1 MNKTSQLPREFNNI
15 GIKPTLNENMDET
28 YKNRREHLK
37 KWMNNKLLSD
47 PKSEIKIGNSY
58 EKYITANTT
67 KESQFTIVNY
77 NNNSSDI
84 LPKFIAKNKI
94 VGDILNPLNLVYMS
108 ASGTG
113 NNCAF
118 HSFLQAISPLFRALD
133 NNTKD
138 KIASAFRLEYIKF
151 VIINDAGADMQT
163 KPFCNN
169 PNMQMTEKSKI
180 RDFYFSGLDE
190 FSPAN
195 SGITNFVYFDSVNS
209 INKTREPTPDSFI
222 EINSYFF
229 GYNLIIYTTS
239 QQVLDAEAQGIQ
251 RSIEE
256 KLNPIHKVNDTIF
269 IWNQG
274 NAHFETVGYIENVS
288 SASSAAASSVASSD
302 YKFVFKDDS
311 QLVKDINKVAIRTNI
326 CDTTIVVPEPKS
338 VKINRDNVTIFKT
351 DSRDRTVL
359 QTKETGCLIIYCFT
373 YINSKYTNA
382 SLTAALQKLYKQN
395 IQNFCFIIFDY
406 CKYKKDIN
414 QPIKI
419 YLVLKFNFDNNDIQ
433 NSDLVF
439 LKDMTPQELQT
450 NNFDINIPQILQT
463 THRLILDNNNNYIIN
478 SLSEVNKQSVPVL
491 KTATPIKKE
500 QVYKREEKHL
510 DPEIE
515 MENQVKEYYKNI
527 NKLMNNPKLKVNKV
541 GEMKLKNEIISGQSK
556 FDVTTD
562 IQTYINNNV
571 IKKDMFV
578 LIENNVYMIVD
589 FGSIIV
595 NRNFEKNYKVDTV
608 IIFYSVEKEKAA
620 NIITLI
626 LKKYNEKF
634 DENENNETNKIISKN
649 NLDFKKLLLEVDKVE
664 KETKC
669 ASTKELFLN
678 NTNVTNIHD
687 MNFIQD
693 INMVRSIVKYRKLEI
708 KKQIRIIS
716 LSIEVYKYVLI
727 KIKCF
732 DYFRDNNNT
741 LKLNMEGFNMEELEK
756 DRKKCIE
763 IFNQSVFNNAY
774 FLQDTLCRYIELE
787 NKLKQFTEKTIK
799 K

>member
-1 MNKTSQLPREFNNI
+1 MNFFKFSTNQIE
-15 GIKPTLNENMDET
+15 KPALDENMNVT
-28 YKNRREHLK
+28 YQNRRKHLND
-37 KWMNNKLLSD
+37 WMHRKLLSD
-47 PKSEIKIGNSY
+47 SNARIKIGNSFVNY
-58 EKYITANTT
+58 SAANAS
-67 KESQFTIVNY
+67 KVSEFTIVNY
-77 NNNSSDI
+77 KNNSSDM
-84 LPKFIAKNKI
+84 LPKFSAPNKK

-133 NNTKD
+133 NDTKD
-138 KIASAFRLEYIKF
+138 KIASKFRLKYIKS
-151 VIINDAGADMQT
+151 IIIDAAGADMQT
-163 KPFCNN
+163 KNFCNN

-195 SGITNFVYFDSVNS
+195 SGITNYVYFDSVKS
-209 INKTREPTPDSFI
+209 KNKTRDPTPDSFI

-239 QQVLDAEAQGIQ
+239 QEVLVAEAQGIQ

-274 NAHFETVGYIENVS
+274 NAHFETVGYIDNNS
-288 SASSAAASSVASSD
+288 SASA
-302 YKFVFKDDS
+302 YNFVFKDDS
-311 QLVKDINKVAIRTNI
+311 QLVKDINTVAIRTNI
-326 CDTTIVVPEPKS
+326 CDTTNVVPEPKS
-338 VKINRDNVTIFKT
+338 VKINGDKVTIFKT
-351 DSRDRTVL
+351 DSRDRIVL
-359 QTKETGCLIIYCFT
+359 QTEETGCLIIYCFI
-373 YINSKYTNA
+373 YKIARYTN
-382 SLTAALQKLYKQN
+382 SSQTIALQKLYKQN
-395 IQNFCFIIFDY
+395 IPYSYCFILFDY
-406 CKYKKDIN
+406 CKNKKDIN

-419 YLVLKFNFDNNDIQ
+419 YLVLDFNFNNNDIQ
-433 NSDLVF
+433 NSDLYF
-439 LKDMTPQELQT
+439 LKDMTPQEFQT
-450 NNFDINIPQILQT
+450 NNFDINIPPTYNI
-463 THRLILDNNNNYIIN
+463 THKLILDNNNNNYIIIN
-478 SLSEVNKQSVPVL
+478 SQDKYQINNKQSNNQLVP
-491 KTATPIKKE
+491 
-500 QVYKREEKHL
+500 VYKRVEKRL
-510 DPEIE
+510 DPETE
-515 MENQVKEYYKNI
+515 MENQVKEYYRNI
-527 NKLMNNPKLKVNKV
+527 NKDINNLKIKVNKV
-541 GEMKLKNEIISGQSK
+541 GEMILENEIKSGQTK
-556 FDVTTD
+556 FDVTAD
-562 IQTYINNNV
+562 IQKRINNNV

-578 LIENNVYMIVD
+578 LIEGNVYKIVD

-595 NRNFEKNYKVDTV
+595 DRNFEKNYQKNTS
-608 IIFYSVEKEKAA
+608 IRFYSVEKGEAS

-626 LKKYNEKF
+626 LRKYNEKF
-634 DENENNETNKIISKN
+634 DENENKEENKIIRKN
-649 NLDFKKLLLEVDKVE
+649 NLDFKRLLLEVDKVE

-678 NTNVTNIHD
+678 NTNVTKIHK

-693 INMVRSIVKYRKLEI
+693 INMVTNIVKYRKLEI

-732 DYFRDNNNT
+732 DYFTSNNNNT

-774 FLQDTLCRYIELE
+774 FLQDTLCRYIVLE
-787 NKLKQFTEKTIK
+787 EKLKHFTEETMKNKLTLGTN
-799 K
+799 

>member
-1 MNKTSQLPREFNNI
+1 MNKTSRLPKEFNNI
-15 GIKPTLNENMDET
+15 GIKPTFNENMDET

-37 KWMNNKLLSD
+37 QWMNNKLLSD
-47 PKSEIKIGNSY
+47 PKSRIKIGNSY
-58 EKYITANTT
+58 KEYITANT
-67 KESQFTIVNY
+67 SNVSDFTIVNY

-84 LPKFIAKNKI
+84 LPKFSAPNKK

-151 VIINDAGADMQT
+151 VIINDVGADMQT
-163 KPFCNN
+163 KNFCNN

-180 RDFYFSGLDE
+180 REFYFSGLDE

-195 SGITNFVYFDSVNS
+195 SGITNYVYFDSVKS
-209 INKTREPTPDSFI
+209 INKTRDPTPDSFI

-239 QQVLDAEAQGIQ
+239 QEVLDAETQGIQ

-274 NAHFETVGYIENVS
+274 NAHFETVGYIDNNS
-288 SASSAAASSVASSD
+288 SSSASSVASA
-302 YKFVFKDDS
+302 YNFVFKDDS
-311 QLVKDINKVAIRTNI
+311 QLVKDINTVAIRTNI

-338 VKINRDNVTIFKT
+338 VKINGDNVTIFKT
-351 DSRDRTVL
+351 DSRDRIVL
-359 QTKETGCLIIYCFT
+359 QTEETGCLIIYCFRYKT
-373 YINSKYTNA
+373 PRYTNA
-382 SLTAALQKLYKQN
+382 FLTAALQKLYKQYIPN
-395 IQNFCFIIFDY
+395 YCFILFDY
-406 CKYKKDIN
+406 CKNKKDIN

-419 YLVLKFNFDNNDIQ
+419 YLVLKVDFNNNDIQ
-433 NSDLVF
+433 NSDLFF
-439 LKDMTPQELQT
+439 LKDMTPQEFQT
-450 NNFDINIPQILQT
+450 NNFDINILPTYNI
-463 THRLILDNNNNYIIN
+463 THKLILDNNNNYIIIN
-478 SLSEVNKQSVPVL
+478 SQDKYPINNNQSNNQSNNQLV
-491 KTATPIKKE
+491 
-500 QVYKREEKHL
+500 QVYKRVEKRL
-510 DPEIE
+510 DPETE
-515 MENQVKEYYKNI
+515 MENQVKEYYRNI
-527 NKLMNNPKLKVNKV
+527 NKDINNPKIKVNKV
-541 GEMKLKNEIISGQSK
+541 GEMILENEIISGQTK
-556 FDVTTD
+556 FDVTAD
-562 IQTYINNNV
+562 IQKHINNNV

-578 LIENNVYMIVD
+578 LIEGNVYKIVD

-595 NRNFEKNYKVDTV
+595 DRNFEKNYQKNTL
-608 IIFYSVEKEKAA
+608 IRFYSVEKEKAA

-626 LKKYNEKF
+626 LKKYNEKI

-756 DRKKCIE
+756 DRRKCID
-763 IFNQSVFNNAY
+763 IFKKTVFNNAY

-787 NKLKQFTEKTIK
+787 NKLKQFTEKTK

>member
-37 KWMNNKLLSD
+37 KWMKNKLLSD
-47 PKSEIKIGNSY
+47 PTNSEIKIGNSY

-67 KESQFTIVNY
+67 TESQFTIVNY

-169 PNMQMTEKSKI
+169 QNMQMTEKSKI

-209 INKTREPTPDSFI
+209 INKTRGPTPDSFI

-288 SASSAAASSVASSD
+288 SASSAAASSS

-351 DSRDRTVL
+351 DSRDRIVL
-359 QTKETGCLIIYCFT
+359 QTEETGCLIIYCFT
-373 YINSKYTNA
+373 YINSKYTNE
-382 SLTAALQKLYKQN
+382 SLRAALQKLYKQK
-395 IQNFCFIIFDY
+395 ISNFCFIIFDY
-406 CKYKKDIN
+406 CKNKKDIN

-419 YLVLKFNFDNNDIQ
+419 
-433 NSDLVF
+433 
-439 LKDMTPQELQT
+439 
-450 NNFDINIPQILQT
+450 
-463 THRLILDNNNNYIIN
+463 
-478 SLSEVNKQSVPVL
+478 
-491 KTATPIKKE
+491 
-500 QVYKREEKHL
+500 
-510 DPEIE
+510 
-515 MENQVKEYYKNI
+515 
-527 NKLMNNPKLKVNKV
+527 
-541 GEMKLKNEIISGQSK
+541 
-556 FDVTTD
+556 
-562 IQTYINNNV
+562 
-571 IKKDMFV
+571 
-578 LIENNVYMIVD
+578 
-589 FGSIIV
+589 
-595 NRNFEKNYKVDTV
+595 
-608 IIFYSVEKEKAA
+608 
-620 NIITLI
+620 
-626 LKKYNEKF
+626 
-634 DENENNETNKIISKN
+634 
-649 NLDFKKLLLEVDKVE
+649 
-664 KETKC
+664 
-669 ASTKELFLN
+669 
-678 NTNVTNIHD
+678 
-687 MNFIQD
+687 
-693 INMVRSIVKYRKLEI
+693 
-708 KKQIRIIS
+708 
-716 LSIEVYKYVLI
+716 
-727 KIKCF
+727 
-732 DYFRDNNNT
+732 
-741 LKLNMEGFNMEELEK
+741 
-756 DRKKCIE
+756 
-763 IFNQSVFNNAY
+763 
-774 FLQDTLCRYIELE
+774 
-787 NKLKQFTEKTIK
+787 
-799 K
+799 